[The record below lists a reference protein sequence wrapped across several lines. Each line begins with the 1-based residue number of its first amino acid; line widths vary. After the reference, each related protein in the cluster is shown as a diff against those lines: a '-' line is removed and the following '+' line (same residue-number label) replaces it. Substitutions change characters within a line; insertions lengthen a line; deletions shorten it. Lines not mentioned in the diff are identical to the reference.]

1 MMYIASVRL
10 HCSKCKEIF
19 DGEVVNNAPFA
30 VAIASMRALWCPKC
44 GATQEN
50 LAFVLDEARL
60 REELGSAQD
69 GQ

>member
-44 GATQEN
+44 GAQDI
-50 LAFVLDEARL
+50 AFVLDEDRL